1 MSTTDLYIN
10 RELSQFEFNKRVL
23 AQAQDPSVPLLERL
37 RFLCITC
44 TNLDEFFEIRIAALK
59 QRIEIGAPAQGP
71 EKLSAQELFDAIRIG
86 MISVVEQQYDLLN
99 KTLFSELTQAGVQF
113 LPSEEWNDEQ
123 QEWLKDYFLNQV
135 VPVLTPLTFDPSRPF
150 PRVLNKSLNFIVRLH
165 GKDAFGRRRH
175 RGARRDARSD
185 ARGAQ

>member
-10 RELSQFEFNKRVL
+10 RELCQFEFNKRVL
-23 AQAQDPSVPLLERL
+23 AQAQDPGVPLLERL

-99 KTLFSELTQAGVQF
+99 KTIE
-113 LPSEEWNDEQ
+113 
-123 QEWLKDYFLNQV
+123 
-135 VPVLTPLTFDPSRPF
+135 
-150 PRVLNKSLNFIVRLH
+150 
-165 GKDAFGRRRH
+165 
-175 RGARRDARSD
+175 
-185 ARGAQ
+185 

>member
-23 AQAQDPSVPLLERL
+23 AQAQDPSVPLLDRL

-86 MISVVEQQYDLLN
+86 MISVVEQQYDLL
-99 KTLFSELTQAGVQF
+99 KKSLFSELTQAGVQF
-113 LPSEEWNDEQ
+113 LQRDE
-123 QEWLKDYFLNQV
+123 
-135 VPVLTPLTFDPSRPF
+135 
-150 PRVLNKSLNFIVRLH
+150 
-165 GKDAFGRRRH
+165 
-175 RGARRDARSD
+175 
-185 ARGAQ
+185 